1 MKIANAV
8 LLLLLTPLSS
18 STAEVSLKILRV
30 GVVVCA
36 LLSAFAEDLTLTTWP
51 HGVDLREDPGA
62 IGTPPHQR
70 PGSCH
75 PPPLERVGVRLSSPL
90 HPSPSDLG
98 QRLSLS
104 AEDDDRLRALSTQSL
119 YLLPTTTN
127 TNTSFSFSLSLSF
140 NPAAI
145 LPPCPYRHMRQ
156 RQSWRR
162 RLRRWNVLLPVWLVR
177 NLCRTLQRWWWWG
190 WQPSQPKHRQPR

>member
-8 LLLLLTPLSS
+8 LLLLLAPLSS

-51 HGVDLREDPGA
+51 HGVDLREDPGT

-70 PGSCH
+70 PGSCR

-90 HPSPSDLG
+90 HPSPGDLG

-119 YLLPTTTN
+119 YLLPTN
-127 TNTSFSFSLSLSF
+127 TNTSFSLSLSLSF
-140 NPAAI
+140 SLFQPCSNPTSVPLQAHAAAAVVETASAQMERAAPS
-145 LPPCPYRHMRQ
+145 LAGFFHK
-156 RQSWRR
+156 
-162 RLRRWNVLLPVWLVR
+162 
-177 NLCRTLQRWWWWG
+177 NLYHIFL
-190 WQPSQPKHRQPR
+190 